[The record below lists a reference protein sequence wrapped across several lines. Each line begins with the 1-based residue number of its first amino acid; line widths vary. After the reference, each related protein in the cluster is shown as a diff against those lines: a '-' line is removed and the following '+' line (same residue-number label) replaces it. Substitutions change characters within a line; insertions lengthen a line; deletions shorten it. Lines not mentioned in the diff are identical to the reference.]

1 MGSKAVKWG
10 VSGNLSLTYKR
21 PACSGGSKAGRGVSS
36 LEKMAEGQFV
46 VVNGLERLLHEK
58 ALLGKILALSYCQG
72 HWRLRYLLQEC

>member
-1 MGSKAVKWG
+1 MAIFP
-10 VSGNLSLTYKR
+10 SLTKDLLVLG
-21 PACSGGSKAGRGVSS
+21 AASGGVSS
-36 LEKMAEGQFV
+36 LEKTSEGQFV

>member
-21 PACSGGSKAGRGVSS
+21 PACSGGSKWGGVSS
-36 LEKMAEGQFV
+36 LEKTSEGQFV

-58 ALLGKILALSYCQG
+58 VLLGKILALSSCQG